1 MDEMEL
7 EETRAK
13 SACRSQEPPAPFP
26 ESKSA
31 PKGLGVVKT
40 TGGLQK
46 PFSPPQKVQGSLK
59 PKPGHKKFHLQSV
72 RPGKVRGFTELYGM
86 RRVLNIIC

>member
-46 PFSPPQKVQGSLK
+46 PFLPPQKVQGSLK
-59 PKPGHKKFHLQSV
+59 PEPGHKKVSPTKRKAWKSQGLHRIV
-72 RPGKVRGFTELYGM
+72 RYAT
-86 RRVLNIIC
+86 CA